1 MRKKLMMIIF
11 TLMAACA
18 FAKAYPSKNINMVVP
33 FSAGGGTD
41 AVARKLGSLMEK
53 ELGTSVVIV
62 NKTGGAG
69 AVGMT
74 FGATQKKDGY
84 TITMITREIVSLP
97 LMNLSP
103 ISYKDFALVSLVNMD
118 PAVVLVEKDS
128 KYQTLDDLLADA
140 KANPEKIKF
149 ASTAKPNFYALA
161 IENEAGVKFNHIP
174 YNGAGEVIPALL
186 GKHADFSLMGPGEA
200 IGQLKAGQLRA
211 LGIMADTRIESL
223 PEVATLTLKEL
234 GHDVVSGTWRGIAVP
249 KGTSPEI
256 VAALDAAIKKS
267 VESDDFKDFMNNST
281 FGIKYLNGKDFETF
295 IIEDTATIDSIVKS
309 LK

>member
-18 FAKAYPSKNINMVVP
+18 FAKAYPSKNINMIVP

-103 ISYKDFALVSLVNMD
+103 ISYKDFSLVSLVNMD

-128 KYQTLDDLLADA
+128 KYQTLDELLADA

-223 PEVATLTLKEL
+223 PEVATLKEL

-256 VAALDAAIKKS
+256 IAALDAAIKKS

-281 FGIKYLNGKDFETF
+281 FGIKYLTGKDFETF

>member
-1 MRKKLMMIIF
+1 MRKKLMIIIF

-18 FAKAYPSKNINMVVP
+18 FAKAYPSKNINMIVP

-103 ISYKDFALVSLVNMD
+103 ISYKDFELVSLVNMD

-223 PEVATLTLKEL
+223 PEVATLKEL

>member
-18 FAKAYPSKNINMVVP
+18 FAKAYPSKNINMIVP

-84 TITMITREIVSLP
+84 TIIMITREIVSLP

-103 ISYKDFALVSLVNMD
+103 ISYKDFELVSLVNMD

-128 KYQTLDDLLADA
+128 KYQTLDELLADA

-211 LGIMADTRIESL
+211 LGVMADTRVESL
-223 PEVATLTLKEL
+223 PDVATLKEL

-256 VAALDAAIKKS
+256 VATLDAAIKKS

-295 IIEDTATIDSIVKS
+295 IIDDTATIDSIVKS

>member
-11 TLMAACA
+11 TLMTACA
-18 FAKAYPSKNINMVVP
+18 FAKAYPSKNINMIVP

-53 ELGTSVVIV
+53 ELATSVVIV

-103 ISYKDFALVSLVNMD
+103 ISYKDFELVSLVNMD

-223 PEVATLTLKEL
+223 PEVATLKEL

>member
-11 TLMAACA
+11 TLMTACA
-18 FAKAYPSKNINMVVP
+18 LAKAYPSKNINMIVP

-103 ISYKDFALVSLVNMD
+103 ISYKDFELVSLVNMD

-128 KYQTLDDLLADA
+128 KYQTLDELLADA

-211 LGIMADTRIESL
+211 LGIMADARIESL
-223 PEVATLTLKEL
+223 PDVATLKEL

-256 VAALDAAIKKS
+256 ITALDAAIKKS

-295 IIEDTATIDSIVKS
+295 IIDDTATIDSIVKS